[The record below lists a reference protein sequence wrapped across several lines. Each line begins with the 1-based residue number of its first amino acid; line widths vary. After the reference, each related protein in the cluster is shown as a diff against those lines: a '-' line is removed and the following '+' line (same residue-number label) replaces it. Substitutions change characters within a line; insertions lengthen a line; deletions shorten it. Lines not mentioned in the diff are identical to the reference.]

1 MRISDWSSDVCSSDL
16 DIVRVPPPL
25 RGAPPCCGSLPTPD
39 IESAGL
45 AGISAYES
53 ESALLPPVQHTFN
66 LHQPQPFCPQQH
78 QQVID
83 QVGRLAQQF
92 VVAAGNAGKRRLHA
106 FLSDLLCTA
115 LAAQLRSEELRVGN
129 ECYSPCR
136 SRWAPYN

>member
-1 MRISDWSSDVCSSDL
+1 MIRRPPRSTRTDTLFPYTTLFRSIIGRSEDEEQPGL
-16 DIVRVPPPL
+16 IDIVRVPPPL

-78 QQVID
+78 PQAIAI
-83 QVGRLAQQF
+83 GRA
-92 VVAAGNAGKRRLHA
+92 
-106 FLSDLLCTA
+106 S
-115 LAAQLRSEELRVGN
+115 
-129 ECYSPCR
+129 CR
-136 SRWAPYN
+136 K